1 MSPLLCYLIPLFII
15 AVALDAHFVT
25 GLQRFRK
32 LKKESTGKDGIL
44 KIGK

>member
-15 AVALDAHFVT
+15 AVALDANFIT

-32 LKKESTGKDGIL
+32 LKKRINRQRWNFENQ
-44 KIGK
+44 